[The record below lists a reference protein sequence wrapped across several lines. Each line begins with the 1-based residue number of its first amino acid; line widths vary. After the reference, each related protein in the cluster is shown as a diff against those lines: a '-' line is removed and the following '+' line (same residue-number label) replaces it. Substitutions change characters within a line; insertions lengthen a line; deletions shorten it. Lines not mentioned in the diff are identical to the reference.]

1 MAAYEKGLNDAGLP
15 LKNNSNSTLSSG
27 IQGTSE
33 ETSALLA
40 GYINALR
47 QDVSVIR
54 IIQTQFINEAWP
66 DYIKQITGMATTLGR
81 IDANVAAI
89 RSIISENGALYDKID
104 SLAEDLH
111 GVILGTKKLHIE

>member
-1 MAAYEKGLNDAGLP
+1 MLNDAGFSQ
-15 LKNNSNSTLSSG
+15 KNSSNKTLSSG

-47 QDVSVIR
+47 QDVSYIR
-54 IIQTQFINEAWP
+54 LMQTQFINEAFP
-66 DYIKQITGMATTLGR
+66 DYVKQITGMATTLGR

-89 RSIISENGALYDKID
+89 RSIISENGALYEKVERLSD
-104 SLAEDLH
+104 DLH
-111 GVILGTKKLHIE
+111 NVIIGNQKLHIA